1 MPRMLPG
8 TFATEDGRVVRL
20 VDEKTRKGGQAVV
33 YRALLD
39 GRAVAVK
46 VYPRG
51 VARAGT
57 ERRLLQDI
65 VRDDPAAAD
74 WLVTALGA
82 GTVEERAFVVLPWM
96 DATLT
101 EWVRGRPLEARVAVL
116 IGAAEA
122 VARLHRSRRD
132 LTGYRVHR
140 DIKPDNILV
149 NWEGRWVVRLTDL
162 GAAKDGDS
170 VAHTMNTGLLTEKFA
185 PPEQALPVDQTP
197 SESWD
202 VHALAVTI
210 FWGLTERIPIPAL
223 DAPSLLN
230 ADGRQL
236 VTLARRGTHGTMN
249 AEERARYDVL
259 RALRAEDLLDL
270 GLAEGWRDDDTAHL
284 RRLLDDADVAEDV
297 RERLVATLV
306 PALAGAL
313 EADTT
318 RRDTDVRRLLAALGV
333 WSDALPQ
340 ATAPP
345 APEPPPL
352 DPASAWIASQP
363 AGTPSSDRPTRLR
376 LGLGLGAGSVLAAG
390 IGLVALVPSGEVA
403 PMPDSCLAALAA
415 APVTPSGP
423 RSISLGGVVTQV
435 YCDMTT
441 AGGGWTRVSRIAPDR
456 RWIEGNALLSGTAP
470 RGVPDADPRPGP
482 SFALAFPSLA
492 RGDLLFVTGNGAA
505 WGVVGADQALAPNYD
520 QALRSVLVKAS
531 SGTPL
536 VAGERTNVLV
546 RGIYV
551 EDPWI
556 GFSGDHHA
564 NTDQMLFG
572 EGGSGVHASYKS
584 ENGGINVLVRA
595 YCAGRGAL
603 LPDGTCDCEAGFTG
617 IMCEAAE

>member
-1 MPRMLPG
+1 MLPG

-20 VDEKTRKGGQAVV
+20 VDEKTRQGGQAVV

-39 GRAVAVK
+39 GRSVAVK

-51 VARAGT
+51 VAGS
-57 ERRLLQDI
+57 ERRLLEDI

-82 GTVEERAFVVLPWM
+82 GTVDERAFVVLPWM
-96 DATLT
+96 DATLA

-149 NWEGRWVVRLTDL
+149 NWEGRWVVRLADL

-185 PPEQALPVDQTP
+185 PPEQALPVDQSP

-236 VTLARRGTHGTMN
+236 VLLARRGTHGSMN
-249 AEERARYDVL
+249 AEERARFDVL
-259 RALRAEDLLDL
+259 RALRPEDLLDL
-270 GLAEGWRDDDTAHL
+270 GLAEGWRDDDSAHL
-284 RRLLDDADVAEDV
+284 RRLLEDADVAEDV
-297 RERLVATLV
+297 REHLVATLV

-318 RRDTDVRRLLAALGV
+318 RRDTDVRGLLGALGV
-333 WSDALPQ
+333 WAEALPQ
-340 ATAPP
+340 ATAPASPPSEAPSVDP
-345 APEPPPL
+345 APPPSR
-352 DPASAWIASQP
+352 PASVRP
-363 AGTPSSDRPTRLR
+363 ARIRRGLL
-376 LGLGLGAGSVLAAG
+376 LGVGSVLVAG
-390 IGLVALVPSGEVA
+390 IGAVALGPLDEAA
-403 PMPDSCLAALAA
+403 PVPDSCLAALAS
-415 APVTPSGP
+415 APDTPSGP

-456 RWIEGNALLSGTAP
+456 RWMKGNALLSGTAP

-482 SFALAFPSLA
+482 SFALAFAALA
-492 RGDLLFVTGNGAA
+492 RGDLLFATGNGAA

-536 VAGERTNVLV
+536 VAGEHTNVLF

-572 EGGSGVHASYKS
+572 EGAAAVHTSYKS
-584 ENGGINVLVRA
+584 ENGGINVFVRA
-595 YCAGRGAL
+595 YCAGRGTL
-603 LPDGTCDCEAGFTG
+603 LPDGTCDCEDGFTG
-617 IMCEAAE
+617 NMCEASGVAAGG